1 MCVGV
6 LVCVGAC
13 TFLQMMNSDWLP
25 SESSSDWFPVEVY
38 CLIDWLFDLRLMIMK
53 IRPTRTIIIM
63 IRETIVTVP
72 ITGLRNNDV
81 IPRSS
86 GGTYSGG
93 EIKSCKSLTVIGP
106 TVSTTSPFGVRS
118 SLISLLSI

>member
-25 SESSSDWFPVEVY
+25 SESSSDWFPLEVY
-38 CLIDWLFDLRLMIMK
+38 CLIDWLFDLRLIIMK

-72 ITGLRNNDV
+72 ITGLRN
-81 IPRSS
+81 S
-86 GGTYSGG
+86 
-93 EIKSCKSLTVIGP
+93 
-106 TVSTTSPFGVRS
+106 
-118 SLISLLSI
+118 

>member
-6 LVCVGAC
+6 FGYVGAY

-38 CLIDWLFDLRLMIMK
+38 CLIDWLFDLRLIIMK

-72 ITGLRNNDV
+72 ITGLRKSD
-81 IPRSS
+81 IGPRSS
-86 GGTYSGG
+86 GRSTCG